1 MDFDNL
7 FVDGLGE
14 FSQLHPDEYGVIL
27 DEDDLADLNEILLQ
41 LQEDTEESKYHYITS
56 IQFIYSLY
64 IIIVSFYQIR
74 QPSES

>member
-27 DEDDLADLNEILLQ
+27 DEDDLADLILL
-41 LQEDTEESKYHYITS
+41 EYFVRVI
-56 IQFIYSLY
+56 
-64 IIIVSFYQIR
+64 
-74 QPSES
+74 